1 MAFELKGKV
10 KILFEQQDFP
20 SGFYKRDFVI
30 TTNEQYPQDIKLSA
44 LKEKVEQLIAEGI
57 EGTEIYV
64 VNLTVS
70 SSNDINVLLDS
81 DSGLSLADCRTV
93 SRAIEFN
100 LDREEEDF
108 SLTVASAGIGEPLVL
123 RQYMKN
129 VGRKVAVT
137 LNDGEVI
144 EAKMIAADDQSIELE
159 WKSREKKPKGK
170 GKITVV
176 NKRIIEHRDIK
187 QTIVLITF

>member
-1 MAFELKGKV
+1 
-10 KILFEQQDFP
+10 
-20 SGFYKRDFVI
+20 
-30 TTNEQYPQDIKLSA
+30 

-64 VNLTVS
+64 VKLTVS

-93 SRAIEFN
+93 SRAIEFD

-129 VGRKVAVT
+129 VDRKVAVT
-137 LNDGEVI
+137 LNDGEVV
-144 EAKMIAADDQSIELE
+144 EAKMIAANDQNIELE
-159 WKSREKKPKGK
+159 WKSREKKPTGK

-176 NKRIIEHRDIK
+176 NKRILETRDIK

>member
-1 MAFELKGKV
+1 M
-10 KILFEQQDFP
+10 
-20 SGFYKRDFVI
+20 
-30 TTNEQYPQDIKLSA
+30 
-44 LKEKVEQLIAEGI
+44 KEKVEQLIAEGI

-64 VNLTVS
+64 VKLTVS

-93 SRAIEFN
+93 SRAIEFD

-129 VGRKVAVT
+129 VDRKVAVT

-144 EAKMIAADDQSIELE
+144 EAKMIAANDQNIELE
-159 WKSREKKPKGK
+159 WKSREKKPTGK

-176 NKRIIEHRDIK
+176 NKRIIEHLDIK